1 MVAVS
6 VYCLAYNHEKTIRR
20 ALEGMVRQKTDFDFE
35 VIVHDDASADGTAAI
50 IRAYAAE
57 DPEIIR
63 PVCQTENQWSKG
75 SSIVETQIRP
85 RVRGR
90 YIAICEGDDYW
101 TDSHKLQKQYDYMEA
116 HPDCT
121 LCFTNA
127 VIRNDG
133 KGTRRTFVPYSR
145 KDAQQFD
152 PAKED
157 YCLHDFHRLTFIP
170 TASFF
175 FRTECYDALMSA
187 GIPHCPVDDLRL
199 RLFVTSLGYAHFIN
213 EKTCV
218 YREDSA
224 GSIMK
229 SWREQDARKA
239 ERDAGMNYRMLAALD
254 QFTGH
259 VYHRGLLPFMAT
271 SGAAM
276 LENAP
281 VHELCTNPVYREILS
296 VMKPDRKI
304 KTVLKA
310 LKPDRKTRTVLKA
323 LKPYRKTGTVLK
335 ARKTGTVL
343 KPDGKTG
350 TVLKPGK
357 EKEGPTGGKLKKSRV
372 RSVKEKGPEIYEK

>member
-1 MVAVS
+1 
-6 VYCLAYNHEKTIRR
+6 
-20 ALEGMVRQKTDFDFE
+20 
-35 VIVHDDASADGTAAI
+35 
-50 IRAYAAE
+50 
-57 DPEIIR
+57 
-63 PVCQTENQWSKG
+63 
-75 SSIVETQIRP
+75 
-85 RVRGR
+85 
-90 YIAICEGDDYW
+90 
-101 TDSHKLQKQYDYMEA
+101 
-116 HPDCT
+116 
-121 LCFTNA
+121 
-127 VIRNDG
+127 
-133 KGTRRTFVPYSR
+133 
-145 KDAQQFD
+145 
-152 PAKED
+152 
-157 YCLHDFHRLTFIP
+157 
-170 TASFF
+170 
-175 FRTECYDALMSA
+175 MSA

-310 LKPDRKTRTVLKA
+310 LKP
-323 LKPYRKTGTVLK
+323 
-335 ARKTGTVL
+335 
-343 KPDGKTG
+343 
-350 TVLKPGK
+350 GK
-357 EKEGPTGGKLKKSRV
+357 EKERPACGKLKKSRV